1 MKDTR
6 AFDIL
11 TSDTTSMT
19 QFARWHSLLGSRAS
33 VGLAGERLMPEFG
46 FKYSLRTT
54 ERPVPDCDLTWGI
67 EAEGRTVQ
75 INPATSAGDANV
87 LSAIAE
93 DRNQPGRYVLL
104 RQGRL
109 QRNRQTIAQISGG
122 EFRHA
127 FGRLPVSARGSFGAR
142 GREWFLVC
150 DLVDDAEEVAR
161 QTAEFVRQCAVVRS
175 TYGAP
180 ANAGGGS

>member
-1 MKDTR
+1 MKETP
-6 AFDIL
+6 AFNIL
-11 TSDTTSMT
+11 TADTTSVT
-19 QFARWHSLLGSRAS
+19 QFARWHSLLGSLAS
-33 VGLAGERLMPEFG
+33 VGLAGERLMTEFG

-54 ERPVPDCDLTWGI
+54 ERAVPDCDLTWGI
-67 EAEGRTVQ
+67 GTEGRTVQ

-93 DRNQPGRYVLL
+93 DRNRPGHYVLL

-161 QTAEFVRQCAVVRS
+161 QTAEFVRRCAVVRS

-180 ANAGGGS
+180 ANAGDGS